1 MTAQFKEVRFSTM
14 QEFQQWLDFHAKYKV
29 DFEDRGQDLQQMSI
43 HESGEILHCDFNANI
58 YNGKF
63 VELPIVQGEAIK
75 VFDRE
80 SGFFIPYYGLVVES
94 VK

>member
-14 QEFQQWLDFHAKYKV
+14 QEFQQWLDFHTKYKV

-43 HESGEILHCDFNANI
+43 HESGEILHCDFHANI

-63 VELPIVQGEAIK
+63 VKLPIVQGQPIE
-75 VFDRE
+75 VHHE
-80 SGFFIPYYGLVVES
+80 TENVYYPLYGLVVES